1 MTSDTLTNLIS
12 LVADYACVPEES
24 ILISDQLADH
34 GIDSLDHAQLIIEV
48 EDLFE
53 IELPQ
58 LADLTTIATLH
69 DAIVA
74 AQS

>member
-1 MTSDTLTNLIS
+1 VTSDTLTNLIS

>member
-24 ILISDQLADH
+24 ISISDQLADH